1 MKNCHFSTK
10 SCKGYIVSLSK
21 EWVHQSPP
29 FFFISYSGNR
39 KKFFRNIF
47 APKNMK
53 GSDSNGRS
61 CLILNSSIL
70 RTTIFSWFSFSC
82 HWFEITASIFDAR
95 INEEAPATL
104 LNSKGD
110 NLKAGWTLS
119 TRNSTWCSL
128 WHMDHLKIF
137 SYVPTQFVSK
147 RNVFQTLPRSIPIRA
162 TTYSWV
168 PHLSLQQLTSLKI
181 ITL

>member
-1 MKNCHFSTK
+1 MS
-10 SCKGYIVSLSK
+10 SSI
-21 EWVHQSPP
+21 PP

-110 NLKAGWTLS
+110 NLKAGEHY
-119 TRNSTWCSL
+119 RQEIV
-128 WHMDHLKIF
+128 HG
-137 SYVPTQFVSK
+137 VPSD
-147 RNVFQTLPRSIPIRA
+147 I
-162 TTYSWV
+162 W
-168 PHLSLQQLTSLKI
+168 I
-181 ITL
+181 I